1 MNASRELAAQK
12 CTEKYN
18 IKVFPNELDY
28 RKYINE
34 ESWKDN
40 AYDCCFTCTDVY
52 SGLLVFMSGIQG
64 GLLIINHLTRGYL
77 GKFFHESITKQF
89 LVDDKLPLLIFDGH
103 IIDWNLLE

>member
-1 MNASRELAAQK
+1 
-12 CTEKYN
+12 
-18 IKVFPNELDY
+18 
-28 RKYINE
+28 
-34 ESWKDN
+34 
-40 AYDCCFTCTDVY
+40 
-52 SGLLVFMSGIQG
+52 MSGIQG